1 MWGVVAVVVVV
12 VVVFVVILVVGVV
25 GVVGVEVVVVV
36 VVVVVTKSWRSSIVS
51 GKQLADCICNKYNA
65 LVSSQ
70 ARNSDFCGSSDR
82 TRVRG

>member
-1 MWGVVAVVVVV
+1 LWGVVAVVVVV
-12 VVVFVVILVVGVV
+12 VCVVILIL
-25 GVVGVEVVVVV
+25 VVVVV
-36 VVVVVTKSWRSSIVS
+36 VVEVVVVTKSWRSSIVS

>member
-1 MWGVVAVVVVV
+1 VAVVV

-25 GVVGVEVVVVV
+25 GVVEVV

-65 LVSSQ
+65 LVCSQ

>member
-1 MWGVVAVVVVV
+1 LWGVLAVVVV

-25 GVVGVEVVVVV
+25 GVVVVVVV
-36 VVVVVTKSWRSSIVS
+36 VVVGTKSWRSSIVS

-82 TRVRG
+82 ARVRG